1 LFSVLSKPASAK
13 LFRFLALCFLI
24 GTLGL
29 AAHVGACMAA
39 DVGQPAGMTENAAAA
54 PETLQVQTFTITVK
68 GNSSI
73 LEKDLLKAAEN
84 ELKMFEQRGF
94 RKADIDDAAFQMRS
108 KYLQSGF
115 AFVQVDYLYEKTE
128 EYIQVTFD
136 VQEGPQVFVENIFFQ
151 GNRHMASDSLSGF
164 FRETDDSLIKKQKS
178 VFVES
183 VIRDSINSMRDHY
196 RGEGFADVIVK
207 EPDLAFTADRA
218 GVKITITIE
227 EGPQYIISDLKLSG
241 DLIPELTPELA
252 KIKKDILRK
261 PYYVRQKLFLRIS
274 LEEAYDTLGYADAD
288 IVVEAVR
295 LEEPGRIIMLAGIT
309 SGERVVID
317 EVVVSGNEN
326 TKTSF
331 IRDRVVLKPGDIY
344 TRAKRT
350 ESFRNLYESGLFAKI
365 RIEPQVQGDDGRRVL
380 AVEVEELPTREYY
393 IEPGWGSYERL
404 RLRAGALEKNLFG
417 SGKNGRLDG
426 LVSTKGETFIVSYID
441 PWLLQTRI
449 TMNVPLSYERREEPS
464 YTSKETALSVL
475 LSRKFGRNLTLS
487 TGYKFKMT
495 QLLDVNEDTPLEKGE
510 DDYNQ
515 GTLGLQAVWDT
526 RDDIFFPSKG
536 MRIAGGF
543 DISLPALGSEVEF
556 SRITLG
562 WRYFI
567 GLPREYILGLR
578 VTTGLIIP
586 VSDQFFI
593 PISERF
599 FNGGD
604 NTVRSYKHSQLGLK
618 DENNEAIGGLGYN
631 VFSIEL
637 RKRIYKNFAGTLYVD
652 AGNVSPNRSLLERG
666 MLPYTDRSELMDDTF
681 GDFFSDF
688 KFGVGFGLQYVLPVG
703 PLRFDLAYNP
713 DPEEVWHED
722 SWVFHFSL
730 GMAF

>member
-1 LFSVLSKPASAK
+1 MQGN
-13 LFRFLALCFLI
+13 
-24 GTLGL
+24 GTT
-29 AAHVGACMAA
+29 AAEVRES
-39 DVGQPAGMTENAAAA
+39 QPY
-54 PETLQVQTFTITVK
+54 TITVK

-73 LEKDLLKAAEN
+73 PERDLLKAAEN
-84 ELKMFEQRGF
+84 ELLMFEQRGF

-108 KYLQSGF
+108 EYLQSGF
-115 AFVQVDYLYEKTE
+115 AFVQVEYSYEKKGE
-128 EYIQVTFD
+128 HIQVTFD
-136 VQEGPQVFVENIFFQ
+136 VREGPQVFVENIVFQ
-151 GNRHMASDSLSGF
+151 GNNNMSTETLSGF
-164 FRETDDSLIKKQKS
+164 FRDTDDGLIKKQKK
-178 VFVES
+178 VFVEAE
-183 VIRDSINSMRDHY
+183 VRDGMDSIRDHY
-196 RGEGFADVIVK
+196 RGEGFDDVVVK
-207 EPDLAFTADRA
+207 ESDLAFNGDRT
-218 GVKITITIE
+218 GVVITIIIE
-227 EGPQYIISDLKLSG
+227 EGPQYIIRDLKLSG
-241 DLIPELTPELA
+241 DLIPELSPELE
-252 KIKKDILRK
+252 KIKKNIIGK
-261 PYYVRQKLFLRIS
+261 PYFVRQKLFLRIS
-274 LEEAYDTLGYADAD
+274 LEDAYDKAGYADAD

-295 LEEPGRIIMLAGIT
+295 LEEPGRIMMLGGIT
-309 SGERVVID
+309 SGGRVTID
-317 EVVVSGNEN
+317 EVAVSGDDKTNE
-326 TKTSF
+326 SF
-331 IRDRVVLKPGDIY
+331 IRDRMVLKPGDTF

-365 RIEPQVQGDDGRRVL
+365 SIEPLPPGDDGRRIL

-393 IEPGWGSYERL
+393 VEPGWGSYERL
-404 RLRAGALEKNLFG
+404 RLRAGILEKNLFG
-417 SGKNGRLDG
+417 TGKNGRLDT
-426 LVSTKGETFIVSYID
+426 LVSTRGENFIVSYTD
-441 PWLLQTRI
+441 PWLLQTHI

-475 LSRKFGRNLTLS
+475 LSRKFGKNLTVS

-495 QLLDVNEDTPLEKGE
+495 QLLDVSDETPLEKGE

-536 MRIAGGF
+536 MRIASGF

-556 SRITLG
+556 SRVTLG

-567 GLPREYILGLR
+567 GLPREYIIGLR
-578 VTTGLIIP
+578 ATTGLIIP

-604 NTVRSYKHSQLGLK
+604 NTVRSYEHSQLGPK

-637 RKRIYKNFAGTLYVD
+637 RKRLYKNFAGTLYID

-666 MLPYTDRSELMDDTF
+666 MLPYTDRSELMNDTL
-681 GDFFSDF
+681 GDFFSEF
-688 KFGVGFGLQYVLPVG
+688 KFGVGVGLQYVLPVG
-703 PLRFDLAYNP
+703 PMRFDFAYNP
-713 DPEEVWHED
+713 DPEEVWQEE

>member
-1 LFSVLSKPASAK
+1 
-13 LFRFLALCFLI
+13 
-24 GTLGL
+24 
-29 AAHVGACMAA
+29 M
-39 DVGQPAGMTENAAAA
+39 
-54 PETLQVQTFTITVK
+54 
-68 GNSSI
+68 
-73 LEKDLLKAAEN
+73 
-84 ELKMFEQRGF
+84 
-94 RKADIDDAAFQMRS
+94 
-108 KYLQSGF
+108 
-115 AFVQVDYLYEKTE
+115 
-128 EYIQVTFD
+128 
-136 VQEGPQVFVENIFFQ
+136 
-151 GNRHMASDSLSGF
+151 
-164 FRETDDSLIKKQKS
+164 
-178 VFVES
+178 
-183 VIRDSINSMRDHY
+183 
-196 RGEGFADVIVK
+196 
-207 EPDLAFTADRA
+207 
-218 GVKITITIE
+218 
-227 EGPQYIISDLKLSG
+227 
-241 DLIPELTPELA
+241 TPELA
-252 KIKKDILRK
+252 KIKKDILRQ

-317 EVVVSGNEN
+317 AVVVSGNEN

-556 SRITLG
+556 SRVTLG

-604 NTVRSYKHSQLGLK
+604 NTVRSYKHSQLGPK

-666 MLPYTDRSELMDDTF
+666 MLPYTDRSELMDDTLS
-681 GDFFSDF
+681 DFFSDF
-688 KFGVGFGLQYVLPVG
+688 KFGIGFGLQYVLPVG